1 VSYLSIAIIAIV
13 VVPII
18 LFAWLG
24 SRKKKIIVF
33 PSAHGKIIPWGIV
46 RVNRGADRTFSIV
59 ANPGYRISDV
69 QVDGK
74 SVGPKH
80 AYTFANI
87 KESHKI
93 SATFKAE

>member
-33 PSAHGKIIPWGIV
+33 PSTHGKIIPWGIV
-46 RVNRGADRTFSIV
+46 RVNRGADRTFSIL

-74 SVGPKH
+74 SVGVKH
-80 AYTFANI
+80 AYTFANV
-87 KESHKI
+87 KAGHKI
-93 SATFKAE
+93 SATFKPE